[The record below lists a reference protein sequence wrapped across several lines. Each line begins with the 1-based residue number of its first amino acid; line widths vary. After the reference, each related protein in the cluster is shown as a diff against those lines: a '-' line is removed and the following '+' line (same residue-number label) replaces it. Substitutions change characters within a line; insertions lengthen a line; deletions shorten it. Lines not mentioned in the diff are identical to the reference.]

1 LNICSFGVGFIVKE
15 MSHRIQPIIVRFDSI
30 DSTNSEASRQ
40 AKLGAP
46 EGLCI
51 IAREQTAGRGRE
63 QRVWLSPPDT
73 GLYFSIVLRPA
84 KEMRHWPLITLMT
97 AVAVHDALKSA
108 FEIACDIKWP
118 NDIYCRGLKISGIL
132 AETAETNAGPA
143 VVVGIGVNLL
153 VSALSPELH
162 STATSVQTEIGR
174 PVKADELLPALLE
187 TLSEFYKMFQ
197 SVKGH
202 EAIVSEWKARSSYW
216 SGKPVRVSLASEI
229 FEGTT
234 CGLEPDGAL
243 RIETADREI
252 KIVRSGDVIA
262 VRPAANMNPN
272 DEPQKF

>member
-1 LNICSFGVGFIVKE
+1 
-15 MSHRIQPIIVRFDSI
+15 MSHGIQPIIVRFDSI

-63 QRVWLSPPDT
+63 QRVWLSPPDA
-73 GLYFSIVLRPA
+73 GLYFSIVLRPV

-97 AVAVHDALKSA
+97 AVAVHNALKTA

-118 NDIYCRGLKISGIL
+118 NDIYCRGLKLSGIL

-162 STATSVQTEIGR
+162 STATSVQTEIDR
-174 PVKADELLPALLE
+174 PVKADELLPALLNS
-187 TLSEFYKMFQ
+187 LSDFYEMFQ

-202 EAIVSEWKARSSYW
+202 EGIVSEWKARSSYW
-216 SGKPVRVSLASEI
+216 SGKPVRVSLARET

-243 RIETADREI
+243 RVVMGDGEI
-252 KIVRSGDVIA
+252 RIVRSGDVIA
-262 VRPAANMNPN
+262 VRPATNLKID
-272 DEPQKF
+272 DEPQRF

>member
-1 LNICSFGVGFIVKE
+1 

-30 DSTNSEASRQ
+30 DSTNSEAGRQ

-63 QRVWLSPPDT
+63 QRVWLSPPDA

-84 KEMRHWPLITLMT
+84 KEMRHWPLMTLMT
-97 AVAVHDALKSA
+97 AVAVHDALKTT
-108 FEIACDIKWP
+108 FELECDIKWP
-118 NDIYCRGLKISGIL
+118 NDIYCRGLKLSGIL
-132 AETAETNAGPA
+132 AETVETNAGSA

-153 VSALSPELH
+153 DSALSPELR

-187 TLSEFYKMFQ
+187 SLSDFYQMFQ

-216 SGKPVRVSLASEI
+216 SGKSVRVSLAREK
-229 FEGTT
+229 FEGIT
-234 CGLEPDGAL
+234 CGLESDGAL
-243 RIETADREI
+243 RVETEDGEI

-262 VRPAANMNPN
+262 VRPATNLNLN
-272 DEPQKF
+272 DESQNF